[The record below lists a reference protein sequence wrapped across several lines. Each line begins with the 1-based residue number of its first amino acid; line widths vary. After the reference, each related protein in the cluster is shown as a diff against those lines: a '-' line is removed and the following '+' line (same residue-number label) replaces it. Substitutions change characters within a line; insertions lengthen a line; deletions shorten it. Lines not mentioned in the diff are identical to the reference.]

1 MLKIFSRK
9 LIQAIIFFYLVN
21 GPSIPYSHAMSDAD
35 KKASCLRNGWIGAEY
50 VAMGKA
56 AEVIV
61 DDVFSIYWNPAGLRE
76 LENTIGYADSQVTGK
91 DRDRIDEDDLLTFSE
106 DNSEDIHISI
116 SAGLIDIKSQA
127 GFIGAAFRG
136 LNGIIGIGAY
146 SVFLREIEFFNQSEI
161 NANSTQC
168 LAGTGIISYGMSRGV
183 ASFGISLKGLYEN
196 FEENIYYGIGSD
208 IGTQI
213 EIIPLLKIGLVI
225 QDAVTILKPLETDT
239 DNEDH
244 EFITPFVKFS
254 AALDNISGFT
264 FSFTGGTIVKDDYE
278 FNYGIRYS
286 ISSQFSVSAGLN
298 DYNLLTAG
306 LSCSVNDA
314 DIAYSFSY
322 DFDRKKNNN
331 IISLNYRI

>member
-9 LIQAIIFFYLVN
+9 LIQSIVFFYIMN
-21 GPSIPYSHAMSDAD
+21 GPSIPFSYALSDAD

-56 AEVIV
+56 AEAIV
-61 DDVFSIYWNPAGLRE
+61 DDAFSIYWNPAGLRE
-76 LENTIGYADSQVTGK
+76 LENTIGYADSGATGK

-127 GFIGAAFRG
+127 GFIGAAFKG

-146 SVFLREIEFFNQSEI
+146 SVFLREIEFLNKSEI
-161 NANSTQC
+161 NTNSTQC
-168 LAGTGIISYGMSRGV
+168 LAGTGIISYGISHGV
-183 ASFGISLKGLYEN
+183 ASFGISIKGLYEN
-196 FEENIYYGIGSD
+196 FEEKTYYGIGSD

-213 EIIPLLKIGLVI
+213 EIIPLIKIGLVV
-225 QDAVTILKPLETDT
+225 QDAGTILRPLEIDT
-239 DNEDH
+239 GDEDH
-244 EFITPFVKFS
+244 EFVTPFIKFS

-264 FSFTGGTIVKDDYE
+264 FSFTGGTIVNVDYE

-286 ISSQFSVSAGLN
+286 ISNQFTVSAGLN
-298 DYNLLTAG
+298 DYSLLTAG
-306 LSCSVNDA
+306 FSCSIIDA

-322 DFDRKKNNN
+322 DFDKKKNNN
-331 IISLNYRI
+331 IVSFT